1 MKTSPPRTLLLAV
14 VIATVALGA
23 TACGTEDIP
32 PGNKGLMF
40 DRSGALALYTGGTGL
55 QTDSILGP
63 GTHYTGLYDEVRD
76 VNCKDENAKETIDV
90 LTKSDLTVRVDLRLT
105 YSADCTSPEQIVKV
119 LDQVGATGQTV
130 EATELYSRYIVPIVR
145 ESLRNRLAEVT
156 IEDVKTVREEL
167 RNAIVKDL
175 ETSIA
180 KRQDPVIVK
189 ILTVS
194 DIILPDEIIQ
204 KNREIELARQEA
216 EKEREMQ
223 VSSKFRLE
231 RELFEEQEQR
241 KVIKERAER
250 EKEKQE
256 IDAERDKQIAILHAD
271 AILEGKRREAE
282 GIRAVRAEL
291 TGPYLDYLRVLKDNE
306 VRMEMARSMGAGTI
320 YFLDKDFIVPPGSAS
335 TVSVQR

>member
-1 MKTSPPRTLLLAV
+1 METTTRRLL
-14 VIATVALGA
+14 IAALMLTALSTV
-23 TACGTEDIP
+23 ACGTEDIP

-40 DRSGALALYTGGTGL
+40 DRTGALALYSGGTGL
-55 QTDSILGP
+55 QSDTILGP

-76 VNCKDENAKETIDV
+76 VNCKDENAREEIQV

-105 YSADCTSPEQIVKV
+105 YSADCRTPEQIVKI

-130 EATELYSRYIVPIVR
+130 EATELYDRYVLPIIR

-156 IEDVKTVREEL
+156 IEDVKAVREEL
-167 RNAIVKDL
+167 RNGIIKDM
-175 ETSIA
+175 EASIA
-180 KRQDPVIVK
+180 KRDDPVVVK

-194 DIILPDEIIQ
+194 DIVLPDEIIQ

-216 EKEREMQ
+216 EQEQEKQRA
-223 VSSKFRLE
+223 SKFRLE

-256 IDAERDKQIAILHAD
+256 IDAERDKQISILRAD
-271 AILEGKRREAE
+271 AILEAKRREAE

-291 TGPYLDYLRVLKDNE
+291 TGPYIEYLKVLKDNE
-306 VRMEMARSMGAGTI
+306 VRMEMARSMANGTI
-320 YFLDKDFIVPPGSAS
+320 YYLDKDFVVPPGAN
-335 TVSVQR
+335 TNVAVGR